1 MFPSLSLPAIFAF
14 SFLVGMGAVV
24 SPGPVST
31 TIVSQSPRSGWLVG
45 PLVAIGH
52 SALELLIVVLIT
64 LGLGAGLAHSS
75 IQTAIALSG
84 GVLLAWMGG
93 SLVWSTWRGK
103 IHLPGSQA
111 KLGAMSYGQL
121 VTLGAVATVSNP
133 FWYAWWVTVAA
144 GYLAQAQAL
153 GVAAI
158 AAFYLGHV
166 TADFAWDTVL
176 SAVVGGGRRWMTDTI
191 YRLIVLASGAFLIY
205 LGYTFLV
212 NGITRLR

>member
-45 PLVAIGH
+45 HLVAVGH
-52 SALELLIVVLIT
+52 SILELLIVVLIT
-64 LGLGAGLAHSS
+64 LGLGAGLAHPGV
-75 IQTAIALSG
+75 QTVIALLG

-93 SLVWSTWRGK
+93 SLVWSAWRGR
-103 IHLPGSQA
+103 IHLPGAQA

-121 VTLGAVATVSNP
+121 VMLGAVATVSNP

-166 TADFAWDTVL
+166 TGDFAWDTVL